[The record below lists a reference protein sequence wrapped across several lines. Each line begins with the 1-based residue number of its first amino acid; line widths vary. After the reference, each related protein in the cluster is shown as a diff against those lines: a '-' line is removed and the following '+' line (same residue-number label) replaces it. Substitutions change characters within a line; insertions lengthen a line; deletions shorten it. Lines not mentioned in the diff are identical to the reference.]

1 MSLACAHCGSHYF
14 VEDYDPESHR
24 TLGYRC
30 GSCGRSKIEEEQE
43 RLSALGS
50 QLSAN
55 NQEVPMPNQVPCAT
69 PGCTSPQWGISEKDK
84 KPRCFKC
91 LLKEIKDGGFV
102 DRLVSLADKHGGVE
116 QLALDI
122 NISRK
127 KIRLALEG
135 RPTNMHNVMVAVK
148 KRFGMPMRTWLREGG
163 PYPGIVKAT
172 LPAKETKAETELPPG
187 EIVKSSPRP
196 FTYVYDTDELL
207 KPGDAVVMGD
217 DGKLHLVP
225 RSASSPVIAGDPSS
239 PVIARSPQATSQSS
253 CSASLSQEV
262 YDMTDGFRRTATLVF
277 SFIDGEKLF
286 AECRYET
293 MNKTNY
299 DYEDWMFLGAIAAEI
314 RRIKEG
320 R

>member
-1 MSLACAHCGSHYF
+1 
-14 VEDYDPESHR
+14 
-24 TLGYRC
+24 
-30 GSCGRSKIEEEQE
+30 
-43 RLSALGS
+43 
-50 QLSAN
+50 
-55 NQEVPMPNQVPCAT
+55 MPNQVPCAT

-127 KIRLALEG
+127 KIRAALEG
-135 RPTNMHNVMVAVK
+135 MPTNMHNVMVAVK

-163 PYPGIVKAT
+163 PW
-172 LPAKETKAETELPPG
+172 PG
-187 EIVKSSPRP
+187 EPETTSPGQTPGGKKVTRP
-196 FTYVYDTDELL
+196 A
-207 KPGDAVVMGD
+207 P
-217 DGKLHLVP
+217 P
-225 RSASSPVIAGDPSS
+225 RSTSPASSANPES
-239 PVIARSPQATSQSS
+239 VIARSPQATSQSS

-320 R
+320 GQI